1 MSQYTCIAANAP
13 LPEVDLSGFIKLKV
27 KDIKQMNPQ
36 PKGPVSWDELD
47 DEAEVL
53 YAEKESDLGGLQ
65 IGLCNNPPYDLD
77 HYIKYPHIYWLE
89 GNFDERWMNQ
99 FLDYA
104 KTQLPVNQQVEVW
117 SIWFGEGFQ
126 EISHKH
132 LSVTNMTKE
141 DLRWFRQM
149 NICIHLEE

>member
-1 MSQYTCIAANAP
+1 MYRSEYPSPGSRPERVYQAESKRHQTNESSAKRTC
-13 LPEVDLSGFIKLKV
+13 LLGCVRRR
-27 KDIKQMNPQ
+27 
-36 PKGPVSWDELD
+36 
-47 DEAEVL
+47 AEVL

-104 KTQLPVNQQVEVW
+104 KTQLPANQQVEVW

-132 LSVTNMTKE
+132 LSVTKMTKE
-141 DLRWFRQM
+141 DLRWFRTM
-149 NICIHLEE
+149 NICIHLDE